1 MVGRLTVQLDNQV
14 GPTKNQQDCVLQ
26 GFQDTAKQLEQPSWD
41 NSGDDLDNQEMRHW
55 LARLRGYNDEDDELS
70 KREDEIFKTFF
81 TETEDREIGNI
92 MTVEQVCAIGKS
104 NHLNNLERQKIH
116 FELKEMDAREE
127 GELNRQREFKKE
139 VLRLKT
145 QEDMVTLALH
155 ELLENEKIEEL
166 LNENIR
172 ENNLT
177 RLDHFKKWAKENLI
191 GLCGVAI
198 LSILSTCKLAKALKE
213 VSAKLAPFLGSFLS
227 LVGTIALL
235 GAKVVGW
242 LSKNLWLLAL
252 FITYL
257 VYKDISGHVKKS
269 KSLGIFSFFTKKK
282 IK

>member
-177 RLDHFKKWAKENLI
+177 HLDHFKKWAKENLI

-198 LSILSTCKLAKALKE
+198 LSDTLITAIVALARSSIPKGANATCKLAKALKE

-242 LSKNLWLLAL
+242 
-252 FITYL
+252 
-257 VYKDISGHVKKS
+257 
-269 KSLGIFSFFTKKK
+269 
-282 IK
+282 